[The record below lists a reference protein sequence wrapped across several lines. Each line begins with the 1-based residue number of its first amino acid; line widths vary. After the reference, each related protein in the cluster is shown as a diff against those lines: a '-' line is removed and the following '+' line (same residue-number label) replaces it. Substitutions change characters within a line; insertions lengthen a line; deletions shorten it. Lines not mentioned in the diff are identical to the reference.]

1 MQVKEL
7 CPKIFPPWSC
17 KVCVCYVCQLVAGM
31 SSRNFSQLAKE
42 IKACWGQQ
50 GRRRAK
56 GKMNEKLNSFL

>member
-1 MQVKEL
+1 
-7 CPKIFPPWSC
+7 
-17 KVCVCYVCQLVAGM
+17 M